1 VIASIQKLPRRI
13 QALMMGAACVT
24 FLMACQPQAAAPAG
38 DEKSCEEYATKLCEV
53 VGAETP
59 TCMSVT
65 STTKL
70 MAPAA
75 CAAGLANMDYSK
87 GQLATMRKVCDDLV
101 GKLCGD
107 IGPDTSTCKMVSEKT
122 KAFPVERCTQMM
134 EKYPEV
140 LAQLQQ
146 MEAANKPL
154 DAEKRQSIETANA
167 GAFGPADAK
176 VTLVE
181 FSDFECPFCSRAANV
196 LTQVK
201 EKYSDKVRVV
211 FRHFPLSFHKNAHLA
226 SQASIAAGEQGKFWE
241 FHDMMFANQKQ
252 LDRASLDGYA
262 QKIGLKMGLFKKALD
277 GGAYKGLVDGDMK
290 LGETVAVSGTPTM
303 FLNGERVQNPTD
315 FAVVSKAIDEAL
327 AQAN

>member
-1 VIASIQKLPRRI
+1 MVSMKKLSLRV
-13 QALMMGAACVT
+13 QALVIGAACVT
-24 FLMACQPQAAAPAG
+24 FLMACQPQAPAG
-38 DEKSCEEYATKLCEV
+38 NEKSCEDYATKLCEV
-53 VGAETP
+53 VGEQSP
-59 TCMSVT
+59 SCMSAKT
-65 STTKL
+65 TTKL

-75 CAAGLANMDYSK
+75 CAAGLANIDYSK
-87 GQLATMRKVCDDLV
+87 TQLATMRKVCDDLV
-101 GKLCGD
+101 GKLCAD
-107 IGPDTSTCKMVSEKT
+107 IGKDTKTCAMVTEKT
-122 KAFPVERCTQMM
+122 AAFPVERCEQMM

-140 LAQLQQ
+140 LAQLQK
-146 MEAANKPL
+146 MEEQNKPL
-154 DAEKRQSIETANA
+154 TAEKRQSIEAPTTA
-167 GAFGPADAK
+167 AFGPADAK

-241 FHDMMFANQKQ
+241 FHDLMFENQKK

-262 QKIGLKMGLFKKALD
+262 KKLGLKMNLFKKALD
-277 GGAYKGLVDGDMK
+277 GGAHKATVDGDMK

-303 FLNGERVQNPTD
+303 FLNGERIQNPTD

-327 AQAN
+327 AKVN